1 MLPCSPAPLFS
12 LPFPV
17 RYLAIDLG
25 DKRTG
30 LALGDPVTGI
40 VSPIEVIET
49 PLAANAG
56 AQLLADIVK
65 RIESHLGRAEAELVL
80 GLPLNMDGS
89 EGPQAKKIRAFGERL
104 AAASKRTVRFH
115 DERLTSVE
123 ADWSMSQSGM
133 THKQKKEKRDA
144 LAAAAILRDYFASLP
159 GATPGSDPSAGLGSS
174 LSP

>member
-1 MLPCSPAPLFS
+1 M
-12 LPFPV
+12 

-56 AQLLADIVK
+56 TQLLADIAK
-65 RIESHLGRAEAELVL
+65 RIETHLGRAEAELVL

-89 EGPQAKKIRAFGERL
+89 EGP
-104 AAASKRTVRFH
+104 
-115 DERLTSVE
+115 
-123 ADWSMSQSGM
+123 
-133 THKQKKEKRDA
+133 
-144 LAAAAILRDYFASLP
+144 
-159 GATPGSDPSAGLGSS
+159 
-174 LSP
+174 

>member
-1 MLPCSPAPLFS
+1 M
-12 LPFPV
+12 

-40 VSPIEVIET
+40 VSPLEVIET

-56 AQLLADIVK
+56 AQLLADIAK
-65 RIESHLGRAEAELVL
+65 RIETHLGRAEADIVL

-104 AAASKRTVRFH
+104 AASTKRTVRFH

-133 THKQKKEKRDA
+133 THKQKKERRDA

-159 GATPGSDPSAGLGSS
+159 GPTGSAGFTSPDPGSPDAGSS
-174 LSP
+174 TSP

>member
-1 MLPCSPAPLFS
+1 M
-12 LPFPV
+12 

-30 LALGDPVTGI
+30 LALGDPETGI
-40 VSPIEVIET
+40 VSPLEVIET

-56 AQLLADIVK
+56 GQLLADLAK
-65 RIESHLGRAEAELVL
+65 RIESHLGRSDAELVI
-80 GLPLNMDGS
+80 GLPLNMDGT
-89 EGPQAKKIRAFGERL
+89 EGPQAKKVRAFGDQL
-104 AAASKRTVRFH
+104 AVAAKRTVRYH

-159 GATPGSDPSAGLGSS
+159 GDSSAGAGC
-174 LSP
+174 SPD

>member
-1 MLPCSPAPLFS
+1 M
-12 LPFPV
+12 

-56 AQLLADIVK
+56 AQLLADIAK
-65 RIESHLGRAEAELVL
+65 RIETHLGRAEAELVL

-104 AAASKRTVRFH
+104 AATTTRTVRFH

-144 LAAAAILRDYFASLP
+144 LAAASILRDYFASLRSP
-159 GATPGSDPSAGLGSS
+159 AGDAGSAGSGVGSEPSA
-174 LSP
+174 

>member
-1 MLPCSPAPLFS
+1 M
-12 LPFPV
+12 

-40 VSPIEVIET
+40 VSPLEVIET

-89 EGPQAKKIRAFGERL
+89 EGPQAKKIRLFGERL
-104 AAASKRTVRFH
+104 AAAAKRTVRYH

-133 THKQKKEKRDA
+133 THKQKKERRDA

-159 GATPGSDPSAGLGSS
+159 GAAPGAGPCTGSDPSAGMGSS